1 MTSSIVVDAPSNN
14 PGSGPVTARPRGR
27 LAARARRLVL
37 FLALGAVVLSFGLVA
52 GSSGASDPAP
62 TFSETALAD
71 ARAAARNL
79 AAEAQALAGEGQDP
93 LATELRQQAEGLRT
107 QAALLA
113 DTGQA
118 QRSSAAAGGGART
131 ADAADPQTPEY
142 LQELAESADVN
153 LRAAWRADPGTARL
167 LAAAGAAQ
175 QVWAARG
182 GALAGPDPSGPAGG
196 TGAAD
201 RGGPGTAAA
210 DAGGN
215 VPGAGADSPEC
226 PDGAVPGAEPGDEP
240 GTQPAQSSAAAAPS
254 GTGAGAA
261 EFPAAAPDA
270 AAALRAAVDAEFGT
284 AYAYEVALA
293 QVRPPEAERTQ
304 WQTRVAEHESRGADA
319 VAYLPGLCLPA
330 VAPVAGYRLEA
341 AFLQDPAAGLP
352 ALEQQFPAVYA
363 DLVALSEGGL
373 RSWAIGRLAAVT
385 NELYLQADTVPA
397 APGLAAV
404 PDDLPWN

>member
-1 MTSSIVVDAPSNN
+1 M
-14 PGSGPVTARPRGR
+14 TARPQGR

-182 GALAGPDPSGPAGG
+182 SALAGPDPSGPARG

-215 VPGAGADSPEC
+215 DPGAGADSPEC
-226 PDGAVPGAEPGDEP
+226 PDDAVP
-240 GTQPAQSSAAAAPS
+240 
-254 GTGAGAA
+254 GAA

-293 QVRPPEAERTQ
+293 QVRPPEPVRTQ
-304 WQTRVAEHESRGADA
+304 WQTRVTEHESRGADA

-397 APGLAAV
+397 VPGLAAV